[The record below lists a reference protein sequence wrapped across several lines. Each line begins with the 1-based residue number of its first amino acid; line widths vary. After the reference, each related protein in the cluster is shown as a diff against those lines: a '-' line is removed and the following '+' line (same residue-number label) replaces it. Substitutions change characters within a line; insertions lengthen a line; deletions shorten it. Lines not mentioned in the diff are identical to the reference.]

1 MSNETEDG
9 DIEYDNDLLDF
20 DYLKEKFIEDNS
32 DAKEIEEEENLKKNL
47 LKTNPEIPIEIITNN
62 LIEKREENQGKNR
75 SNSSKISTNQ
85 SSKISNDS
93 SNLSSNL
100 SFESS
105 KNNKLKD
112 DLINLKLKV
121 KQKNNSSII
130 SSSSPPL
137 SSLPP
142 PLPSLSTKE
151 EITTQEVSIKNKFP
165 TIQSIYQEKPK
176 ILETNSSSSFSIINE
191 EKNKLP
197 KIKKRKEEKEEKLQS
212 IDILKQREEE
222 ILQAKIKRE
231 RLLKEQEGR
240 QEEEEEEQNRN
251 ENQFLTNKKKSK
263 KKKNNKEVF
272 LLSFLFFF

>member
-130 SSSSPPL
+130 SSSSPPQ

-151 EITTQEVSIKNKFP
+151 EITTQEVPIKNKFP